1 MRFRDVMNEKRTY
14 GARGNVILVD
24 FQPVHSTSTR
34 LTGPGGYDTSLSNA
48 IEYLNNFNGKALIF
62 YNGMDVGIED
72 TEEEVQEHYFERGLN
87 TNADLNF
94 MEKGYAFLRGWMDN
108 NIEDWM
114 IIRVFRYMYNNR
126 LNDSRDIEEDQLKA
140 IIAISNQLKFNE
152 LLKKFLGFLVS
163 KRRFFYVKKI
173 LNDFISICS
182 NARGEIQAELSVS
195 KNLNEN
201 EINNIKSELSSI
213 FGSNIKLN
221 HKYDSSLIGGLVIKV
236 GSTMIDTSI
245 KNKLQQIE
253 KKMIEA

>member
-1 MRFRDVMNEKRTY
+1 MRYRQIRKLNEKRTY

-114 IIRVFRYMYNNR
+114 IIKVFRYMYNNR

-140 IIAISNQLKFNE
+140 ILSDGNRKVNNVYGIDDDLIHTMTTDNIYCAPWFEPNDLKRYTPALMGGGGRDECLREIELMMNAFNF
-152 LLKKFLGFLVS
+152 KY
-163 KRRFFYVKKI
+163 KRVRDWIY
-173 LNDFISICS
+173 
-182 NARGEIQAELSVS
+182 G
-195 KNLNEN
+195 
-201 EINNIKSELSSI
+201 
-213 FGSNIKLN
+213 
-221 HKYDSSLIGGLVIKV
+221 
-236 GSTMIDTSI
+236 
-245 KNKLQQIE
+245 
-253 KKMIEA
+253 